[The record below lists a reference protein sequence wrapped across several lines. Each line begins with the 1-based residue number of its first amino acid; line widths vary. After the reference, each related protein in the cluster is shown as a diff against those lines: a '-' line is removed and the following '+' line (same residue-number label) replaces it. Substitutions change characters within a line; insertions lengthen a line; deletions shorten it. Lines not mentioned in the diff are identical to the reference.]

1 MKVKLL
7 KRLRKEVNMTFIHK
21 GRYVYQW
28 FNEDID
34 PNKGWGKGYNV
45 IYECVSDD
53 QAKEICEKERRDQI
67 KKIAFV
73 RCYRKPHKTIR
84 RHINER
90 LSKTGIL

>member
-1 MKVKLL
+1 MKAKLL

-67 KKIAFV
+67 KKK
-73 RCYRKPHKTIR
+73 CYRKPHKTIR